1 MTTEPGEVYLVDLG
15 MVAKTRPMLV
25 VSRRDDDAPRALSVC
40 APITTSTR
48 DSEYEVSIGK
58 PKFLHETSYVNVQ
71 GMQAI
76 QHHELKRMIGRLSDA
91 DLQTVMKAIKWLFD
105 IDPGAQR

>member
-1 MTTEPGEVYLVDLG
+1 MVDLG
-15 MVAKTRPMLV
+15 MAAKTRPMLV

-58 PKFLHETSYVNVQ
+58 PKFLHESSFVNVQ
-71 GMQAI
+71 GLQAI
-76 QHHELKRMIGRLSDA
+76 QHHELKRMIGRLPDA
-91 DLQTVMKAIKWLFD
+91 NLQKVKSALEWLFD
-105 IDPGAQR
+105 IKTKK